1 MKLKTLQVQL
11 HEQKSI
17 TKKLKIGRKN
27 LEKENAMRSRYENPE
42 SKTIG
47 TKKKKTGNVHLD
59 PMQRIQLR
67 GLELWTSFHN
77 YKFDL
82 PPGACPKGEIA
93 LNANTS
99 IFIQI
104 FISIP

>member
-27 LEKENAMRSRYENPE
+27 LEKENTMRSRYENPE

-47 TKKKKTGNVHLD
+47 TKKKTGNILLD

-67 GLELWTSFHN
+67 GLELWTNFHN
-77 YKFDL
+77 YKLHL

>member
-47 TKKKKTGNVHLD
+47 TKKKKNWERTPRSNAAYTASRVRTLD
-59 PMQRIQLR
+59 
-67 GLELWTSFHN
+67 
-77 YKFDL
+77 
-82 PPGACPKGEIA
+82 
-93 LNANTS
+93 
-99 IFIQI
+99 
-104 FISIP
+104 